1 MLYKLKVGFIGSVAL
16 LTIIWSM
23 GLAVFAPSITMAA
36 DCPVLSSGD
45 LFKVPNNSAVYL
57 VNANM
62 QRMYF
67 PHSTVFKSWYED
79 YLTVVEIPTTCVDN
93 YPSPGVAPF
102 GVNYRPGS
110 KLIKVQI
117 SPSVYAVGSDNTKYK
132 IGSEDVASALYG
144 SDWASKVVDI
154 ADVFWPNYVHTG
166 DQINEAVPHEGML
179 IKVAGG
185 EVYKVQAGELYKV
198 DGLVRESADA
208 QTVSQAVFDSVSDS
222 GAKVSANSLY
232 TDPAQMPQVTPD
244 QETPEETPEEVV
256 VEAIGPIRLTSATGD
271 SINPSFVWTGSNYG
285 VVWSDARDGNKTEIY
300 FAMIDK
306 DGNKVT
312 TDTRITNTPTLVSA
326 YPDIVWNGS
335 GFGIVYTEY
344 DDVLSVNGSIN
355 FVRIDIA
362 GAKIGDV
369 VEITD
374 VVVDSRPRIAWN
386 GNGYGI
392 IWRTPQNTT
401 AKTYFSFVNADG
413 SILTNQERVVSD
425 PASEQTRIIWDGT
438 YFGIVYRHSQEK
450 LSIGDVLEYT
460 VGTYLYRIDESGDSL
475 KDKPTI
481 ITRKESMASVWTGTH
496 YASIEDSNTFSVFTL
511 NGNFLVENAK
521 VADDVLS
528 DSNIAF
534 DDNKYGI
541 VAQKSGLVN
550 FVEMKDDGNINQALA
565 PISDTV
571 NTVSTTPQIEW
582 SGSDYGV
589 VWSDTKDNNDGG
601 EIYFRAIAS
610 Q

>member
-1 MLYKLKVGFIGSVAL
+1 M
-16 LTIIWSM
+16 
-23 GLAVFAPSITMAA
+23 
-36 DCPVLSSGD
+36 
-45 LFKVPNNSAVYL
+45 
-57 VNANM
+57 
-62 QRMYF
+62 
-67 PHSTVFKSWYED
+67 
-79 YLTVVEIPTTCVDN
+79 
-93 YPSPGVAPF
+93 
-102 GVNYRPGS
+102 
-110 KLIKVQI
+110 
-117 SPSVYAVGSDNTKYK
+117 
-132 IGSEDVASALYG
+132 
-144 SDWASKVVDI
+144 
-154 ADVFWPNYVHTG
+154 
-166 DQINEAVPHEGML
+166 

-460 VGTYLYRIDESGDSL
+460 IGTYLYRIDESGDSL

-496 YASIEDSNTFSVFTL
+496 YASIEDGNTFSVFTL

-571 NTVSTTPQIEW
+571 NTASTTPQIEW

>member
-36 DCPVLSSGD
+36 DCPTLSSGD

-67 PHSTVFKSWYED
+67 PHSTIYKTWYED
-79 YLTVVEIPTTCVDN
+79 YSTVVEIPTTCVDN

-460 VGTYLYRIDESGDSL
+460 VGTYLYRIDENGDSL

-496 YASIEDSNTFSVFTL
+496 YASIEDGNTFSVFTL

-550 FVEMKDDGNINQALA
+550 FVEMKDDGSINQALA

-571 NTVSTTPQIEW
+571 NTASTTPQIEW